1 MLLSSRNHAAIVVTG
16 SLTYI
21 LISVLILQK
30 DKDAERSFKWRNCAL
45 SQQPLQEPV
54 VACGLGR
61 LYSKSSVLEALLDK
75 ERKPESINHIKNLK
89 VVGLKS

>member
-1 MLLSSRNHAAIVVTG
+1 MYLKYCI
-16 SLTYI
+16 YI
-21 LISVLILQK
+21 NFCFQK

-45 SQQPLQEPV
+45 TQEPLQEPV

-75 ERKPESINHIKNLK
+75 DTKAESINHIKNLK
-89 VVGLKS
+89 VITVC